1 MHYMGSPRKA
11 NAAALAAS
19 IGARVRSQRQLH
31 DWTLDELAQR
41 SGVSRRMLVN
51 VEQGT
56 TNPSIATL
64 LRLSDGLGIGLP
76 ALVDV
81 ATGQA
86 ILVRRSTDMT
96 PMWTSPNGGQAV
108 MVAGTQAPNVVELWD
123 WTLGPGD
130 IHTSEAHARGTR
142 ELIAVLQ
149 GTLLLKLGDREEL
162 LKTGDSARF
171 DADTDHAYLNPS
183 RLRKTRFALTVFE
196 PSVGKEHS

>member
-1 MHYMGSPRKA
+1 MGSQMKSDA
-11 NAAALAAS
+11 DALAAA
-19 IGARVRSQRQLH
+19 IGARVRSQRQMY

-64 LRLSDGLGIGLP
+64 LRLSDSLGIGLP
-76 ALVDV
+76 ALVD
-81 ATGQA
+81 AGTGQA
-86 ILVRRSTDMT
+86 MRVRRSTEMT
-96 PMWTSPNGGQAV
+96 PMWTSPSGGRAL
-108 MVAGTQAPNVVELWD
+108 MVAGTQAPDVVELWD

-130 IHTSEAHARGTR
+130 IHTSEPHVRGTR

-149 GTLLLKLGDREEL
+149 GSLRLRVGDREEL
-162 LKTGDSARF
+162 LKAGDSATF

-183 RLRKTRFALTVFE
+183 KQRKTRFALTVFE
-196 PSVGKEHS
+196 PGVGKEHS

>member
-1 MHYMGSPRKA
+1 MGSPRKA
-11 NAAALAAS
+11 DVDDLAAA

-64 LRLSDGLGIGLP
+64 LRLSDSLGIGLP
-76 ALVDV
+76 TLVDV
-81 ATGQA
+81 ATGQEM
-86 ILVRRSTDMT
+86 LVRRSTDMP
-96 PMWTSPNGGQAV
+96 PMWTSPNGGHAV

-130 IHTSEAHARGTR
+130 THTSEAHVRGTR
-142 ELIAVLQ
+142 ELIAVVQ
-149 GTLLLKLGDREEL
+149 GSLRLRVGDREEL
-162 LKTGDSARF
+162 LKTGDSATF
-171 DADTDHAYLNPS
+171 DADRDHSYANPS
-183 RLRKTRFALTVFE
+183 TQRRTRFALTVFE
-196 PSVGKEHS
+196 PSVGKERS

>member
-1 MHYMGSPRKA
+1 MGNPRKVDA
-11 NAAALAAS
+11 TALAAS
-19 IGARVRSQRQLH
+19 IGAQVRSQRQLH

-64 LRLSDGLGIGLP
+64 LRLSDSLGIGLP

-86 ILVRRSTDMT
+86 MLVRRSTDMT

-130 IHTSEAHARGTR
+130 IHTSQAHARGTR

-149 GTLLLKLGDREEL
+149 GTLRLRLGDREEL
-162 LKTGDSARF
+162 LKTGDSATF
-171 DADTDHAYLNPS
+171 DADSDHAYLNPS
-183 RLRKTRFALTVFE
+183 KQRKTRFALTVFE
-196 PSVGKEHS
+196 PSVGKEYL